1 MTPIQVIRTRLSL
14 RLTRRW
20 LQLRAARKIRELTAV
35 NDRTGTMCP
44 GPVLFSTMRNEAVRL
59 PYFLDYY
66 RRLGVVH
73 FVVVDNASTDGTA
86 DYLREQRD
94 VSLWTTP
101 ASYRA
106 ARFGVDWLNALLA
119 RHGPGRWV
127 LVVDPDEFLVYPH
140 CDTRS
145 LPALTRWLENC
156 GAESFGTLLLDLYGQ
171 GTVADTV
178 CRVGEDPV
186 AVAPWFDAGNYVVTR
201 DGHYQNLWIQGGP
214 RLRVFF
220 PDAPQAAP
228 ALNKIPLVRWQR
240 GFVYKNGA
248 HDLLPRRLNRTYAR
262 GGGSVTSGVLLH
274 AKLMD
279 VLTDKVAEEM
289 DRRQHYAD
297 GAEYTSYARQGGE
310 VRLWTEV
317 SERYRDW
324 RQLCDLGLMAR
335 GGWL

>member
-1 MTPIQVIRTRLSL
+1 MTPIQVIRTRVSL

-20 LQLRAARKIRELTAV
+20 LQLRALRKSRELTAV
-35 NDRTGTMCP
+35 RDRTDTMPP

-59 PYFLDYY
+59 PHFLDYY

-73 FVVVDNASTDGTA
+73 FVIVDNASTDGTA
-86 DYLREQRD
+86 DYLREQPD
-94 VSLWTTP
+94 VSLWTTA
-101 ASYRA
+101 ASYKA

-119 RHGPGRWV
+119 RHGPSRWV
-127 LVVDPDEFLVYPH
+127 LVADPDEFLVYPH
-140 CDTRS
+140 CDTRP

-156 GAESFGTLLLDLYGQ
+156 GAESFGTLLLDLYGD
-171 GTVADTV
+171 GTVADTI
-178 CRVGEDPV
+178 CRAGEDPV
-186 AVAPWFDAGNYVVTR
+186 AAAPWFDAANYVVTR

-220 PDAPQAAP
+220 ADAPQAAP
-228 ALNKIPLVRWQR
+228 ALNKIPLVRWRR

-274 AKLMD
+274 AKFMD

-297 GAEYTSYARQGGE
+297 SAEYASYARQGGS
-310 VRLWTEV
+310 VRLWTEY